1 MSLGV
6 INHGMSLSVP
16 IYIWTHPIWPLWF
29 SFFMWWISS
38 WGETHK
44 FWRGPFNEYSY
55 QVWFQFTQ
63 WFHRG
68 RMKCKRL
75 RTMTNRHK
83 MMTKSHMNHW
93 VRGKLK
99 KRKKKSDL
107 CKFIMNKLY
116 MMYQAYRFVLLSS
129 INTNQQMQAYF
140 FVKTFFCHHNIP
152 NPILWVIYSWT

>member
-1 MSLGV
+1 LFYGPFFGLSQWVYVRDDMSKGLKIMSLGV

-99 KRKKKSDL
+99 KERKSHICVNLLWTNYTWCIKHIDL
-107 CKFIMNKLY
+107 Y
-116 MMYQAYRFVLLSS
+116 
-129 INTNQQMQAYF
+129 YF
-140 FVKTFFCHHNIP
+140 LP
-152 NPILWVIYSWT
+152 

>member
-99 KRKKKSDL
+99 KERKSHICVNLLWRTVFCINLLMLILDTS
-107 CKFIMNKLY
+107 FFMFMNK
-116 MMYQAYRFVLLSS
+116 MTHKIGFG
-129 INTNQQMQAYF
+129 
-140 FVKTFFCHHNIP
+140 
-152 NPILWVIYSWT
+152 ILWWQKNVFTKK